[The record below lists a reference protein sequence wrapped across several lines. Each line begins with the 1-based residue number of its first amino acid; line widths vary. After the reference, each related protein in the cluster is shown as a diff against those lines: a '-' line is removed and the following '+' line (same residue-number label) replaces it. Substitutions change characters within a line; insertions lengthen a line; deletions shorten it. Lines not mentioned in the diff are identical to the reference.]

1 MLADAIDAQCTQH
14 KEPGDHDRPEQNAD
28 ARRAVTLDQK
38 QRDQHHQRQ
47 RHDPMVDTFERQ
59 PQAFNRRQYGDR
71 RGDHAVAI
79 EQCRADQSADHQQHA
94 QFGMP
99 RRRPPGQCGQGHD
112 PAFALVV
119 GAQHEHHVL
128 DRDDPDQRPE
138 NERKNPQHP
147 VMVDRHAIASGKHF
161 FEGVQRTGADIA
173 INHPDCRDQHADRL
187 DRRMLGTCSLTT
199 CLTHPPLLIL
209 RPGLL

>member
-1 MLADAIDAQCTQH
+1 
-14 KEPGDHDRPEQNAD
+14 
-28 ARRAVTLDQK
+28 
-38 QRDQHHQRQ
+38 
-47 RHDPMVDTFERQ
+47 
-59 PQAFNRRQYGDR
+59 
-71 RGDHAVAI
+71 
-79 EQCRADQSADHQQHA
+79 
-94 QFGMP
+94 MP

-187 DRRMLGTCSLTT
+187 HRRMLGIGSLTT
-199 CLTHPPLLIL
+199 CLTHPPLLLL